1 MSFCKRSGNLHCR
14 KRLAVCHV
22 MRAYVHLLDTGVSR
36 SVLIIAAVQ
45 FRGGL
50 AMHTGIWAVPG
61 GRPLSLRLWAGS
73 CWTMLFFPR
82 IN

>member
-1 MSFCKRSGNLHCR
+1 VR
-14 KRLAVCHV
+14 HV

-61 GRPLSLRLWAGS
+61 GRPLSLRHWAGS